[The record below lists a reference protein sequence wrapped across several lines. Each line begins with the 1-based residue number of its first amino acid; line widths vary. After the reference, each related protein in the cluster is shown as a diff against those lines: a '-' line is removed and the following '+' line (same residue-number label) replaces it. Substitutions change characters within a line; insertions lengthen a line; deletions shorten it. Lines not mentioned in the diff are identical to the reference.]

1 MSRTILILAA
11 LVASTACLA
20 SEENTSLS
28 SEHAAVMEEACG
40 SSPQSR
46 CIEELRKVCHSQF
59 TFRCYYSR
67 KARLDAI
74 RHTGFQEEVVHILDE

>member
-1 MSRTILILAA
+1 MSRTVLILAA
-11 LVASTACLA
+11 LVASTACFA
-20 SEENTSLS
+20 DEENTSLS

-40 SSPQSR
+40 PSPQPR
-46 CIEELRKVCHSQF
+46 CIEELKKVCHSQF

-74 RHTGFQEEVVHILDE
+74 RQTGFPEVVRVLDE